1 MGLLTEKLKAKFE
14 QFPLGSQEGK
24 GFDAECIAK
33 FFVAAAT
40 WFITEASKEEDDY
53 ILFGYADL
61 GFGPECSEWGYM
73 SLNELEEVRTPMG
86 FKVEQDRYA
95 EGKTVR
101 ELCEE
106 IGLEYNDFFSSRND
120 YGIEEDEI

>member
-1 MGLLTEKLKAKFE
+1 MGLLTEKLKTKFE

-53 ILFGYADL
+53 ILFGY
-61 GFGPECSEWGYM
+61 S
-73 SLNELEEVRTPMG
+73 
-86 FKVEQDRYA
+86 
-95 EGKTVR
+95 
-101 ELCEE
+101 
-106 IGLEYNDFFSSRND
+106 
-120 YGIEEDEI
+120 

>member
-53 ILFGYADL
+53 ILFGYLISYTFRFNGQEEDFGISLTKNGIDGISSGNGLIKHPLSHLTLWVQWVVDDYKGQYYDFDL
-61 GFGPECSEWGYM
+61 GTWVDKP
-73 SLNELEEVRTPMG
+73 
-86 FKVEQDRYA
+86 
-95 EGKTVR
+95 
-101 ELCEE
+101 
-106 IGLEYNDFFSSRND
+106 
-120 YGIEEDEI
+120 